1 MRIVLLFQIGPK
13 TCHGIPTV
21 DEKEEGLDFGA
32 PRISDGDS
40 LESRTRSPENQGNL
54 GDAEL
59 LKSDENLAVTQVQK
73 SAQHVIITA
82 QGKKEGSPLL
92 VLLNQG
98 SKKFNIDL
106 ESMPY
111 EETKT
116 SLVASTTYD
125 RSTHW
130 RHREIEA
137 RARSHMSLSRG
148 PKYIAGLLRRSL
160 RDIGKG
166 Q

>member
-1 MRIVLLFQIGPK
+1 MFFQIGPK

-40 LESRTRSPENQGNL
+40 LESRSRSPENQGNL

-59 LKSDENLAVTQVQK
+59 LKSDENSANTEVQK
-73 SAQHVIITA
+73 CAQHVITTT

-111 EETKT
+111 EETK
-116 SLVASTTYD
+116 SSTTYD
-125 RSTHW
+125 QSTHW
-130 RHREIEA
+130 RRREIEA
-137 RARSHMSLSRG
+137 RARSHTSLSRG